1 MLQKTSNQPYYGK
14 VQSIT
19 KNIQRYNASC
29 DGLIKQDTS
38 IRWTVLELNSKDSEE
53 KVCNRRKFHTSKHHR
68 NELPW
73 ISKLNYW
80 YFYPG

>member
-1 MLQKTSNQPYYGK
+1 MLQKTSNQPYYVK

-38 IRWTVLELNSKDSEE
+38 IR
-53 KVCNRRKFHTSKHHR
+53 
-68 NELPW
+68 
-73 ISKLNYW
+73 
-80 YFYPG
+80 